1 MVTAERLDTEVGQWA
16 REMRTQNYHELHS
29 HALVGMWSAFEAGV
43 EDALAAVIEH
53 DRVAG
58 CAAASRVKTK
68 RNPYPLEFWPWTSAT
83 CLGIAQKLDRCAM
96 QATTRGGTDLFARIQ
111 TAFSWVEVSVDLD
124 HTSSKVLAEAS
135 RTRNLTLHRHGK
147 VTESDASDVPSL
159 KPWNGAVMPIDG
171 AKFTAYYLASHGIV
185 KLFVIIGLWRK
196 KLWYYPTAIVVFASF
211 IVYQLYRFNFTHSIW
226 LLVLTVL
233 DVVVIWLTW
242 HEYKYIKRTNSFS

>member
-1 MVTAERLDTEVGQWA
+1 MTGLIPPKLGTDPSQGWQYYAVHLASAYVLNEYFLVSNYRMSMVTAERLDTEVGQWA

-96 QATTRGGTDLFARIQ
+96 QATTMGGTDLFARIQ

-135 RTRNLTLHRHGK
+135 RIRNLTLHRHGK

-159 KPWNGAVMPIDG
+159 KRWIGAVMPIDG
-171 AKFTAYYLASHGIV
+171 AKFTAYYLAIVSCLSAITNGMSNSRHGNCV
-185 KLFVIIGLWRK
+185 
-196 KLWYYPTAIVVFASF
+196 T
-211 IVYQLYRFNFTHSIW
+211 T
-226 LLVLTVL
+226 
-233 DVVVIWLTW
+233 
-242 HEYKYIKRTNSFS
+242 